1 MNKKK
6 LILSIGLSVLAVAII
21 ALCYVLIAKPFA
33 SKCDGV
39 ITVEYVSVEGEILKS
54 KEIEFFEGDTMDV
67 LLKENF
73 NNVSFENGMIMTIE
87 DYVTPSDWH
96 TFISVY
102 VNDEMSMVGLLEV
115 QFEDGT
121 KISLKITE
129 YVWN

>member
-1 MNKKK
+1 MCLLFLLKN
-6 LILSIGLSVLAVAII
+6 LIYYLLLVFIF
-21 ALCYVLIAKPFA
+21 FA
-33 SKCDGV
+33 YF
-39 ITVEYVSVEGEILKS
+39 IKS
-54 KEIEFFEGDTMDV
+54 K
-67 LLKENF
+67 F

>member
-6 LILSIGLSVLAVAII
+6 LILSIGLSMLAVAII
-21 ALCYVLIAKPFA
+21 ALCYILIAKPFS

-73 NNVSFENGMIMTIE
+73 NNVSFDNGMIMTIE